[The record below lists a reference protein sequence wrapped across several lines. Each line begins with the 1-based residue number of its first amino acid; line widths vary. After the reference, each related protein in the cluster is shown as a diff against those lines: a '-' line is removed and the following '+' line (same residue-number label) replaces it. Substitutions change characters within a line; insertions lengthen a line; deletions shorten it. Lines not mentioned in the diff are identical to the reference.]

1 MQTKQQIERLLAGAG
16 TEPNKRLGQ
25 NFLIDLNLMRLLI
38 GAAHIDRRDVVLE
51 IGTGTGSFTEGLAQS
66 GGQVI
71 SVEID
76 RILFQ
81 IATTQLKKYENVRVI
96 NTDILASKSTLCGTV
111 VEAVRQA
118 GVRLGGR
125 ILLVANLPYNVAAPV
140 MMNLIIG
147 GDGDGSSIVADCMCV
162 TVQKEVAE
170 RMTASPSTKE
180 YGAISILMAATGHV
194 TVMRKLKPSVF
205 WPRPQVDSMMV
216 RFKREAKK
224 VEKIHNLG
232 LFRETV
238 NLFMGHRRKMLQASA
253 KFVTGRLEKIGNWHE
268 IFERAFVDPHSR
280 PEELDADQFVSI
292 ANLCYETLQ

>member
-76 RILFQ
+76 RTLFQ
-81 IATTQLKKYENVRVI
+81 IATTQLKKYENVRIV
-96 NTDILASKSTLCGTV
+96 NTDILASKSTLCESV
-111 VEAVRQA
+111 VEAVREA
-118 GVRLGGR
+118 IARLGGR
-125 ILLVANLPYNVAAPV
+125 MLLVANLPYNVAAPV

-147 GDGDGSSIVADCMCV
+147 GEGGIVADCMCV

-180 YGAISILMAATGHV
+180 YGAISILMAATGHA

-205 WPRPQVDSMMV
+205 WPRPQVDSRMV
-216 RFKREAKK
+216 RFTREAKK

-253 KFVTGRLEKIGNWHE
+253 KFVTGRL
-268 IFERAFVDPHSR
+268 
-280 PEELDADQFVSI
+280 
-292 ANLCYETLQ
+292 